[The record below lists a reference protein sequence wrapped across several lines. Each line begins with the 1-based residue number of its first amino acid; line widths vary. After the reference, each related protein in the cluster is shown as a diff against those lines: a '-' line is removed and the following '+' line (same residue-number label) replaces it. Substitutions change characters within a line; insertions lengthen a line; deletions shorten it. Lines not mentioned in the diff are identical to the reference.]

1 MSKIHKLI
9 IIGSGPAGLTAGIY
23 ASRAQLEP
31 LIVRGEEPGG
41 QLMGTSE
48 VENWPGNVSIM
59 GPKLMIEMEKH
70 AKHFGSST
78 LDETITRV
86 DFSKKPFTLWTHKD
100 TELKAESIII
110 ATGATPLRLNI
121 PGETELWGKGVSTC
135 AICDGAFYKDKKVVI
150 VGGGDS
156 AMEMAQFM
164 TKFTNK
170 VTIIQIQDQLS
181 ASKAMQTSILA
192 NKDIKIIYNTAVTE
206 IKGSNDRISSIITTD
221 QKTKANQEIEL
232 DGLFIAIGLK
242 PQTKFLEGHLE
253 LDKYGYLVLENHTK
267 TSVEGVFG
275 AGDVSDYRYRQAITA
290 AGAGCMAALDAE
302 KYLAALE

>member
-31 LIVRGEEPGG
+31 LIVRGKEPGG
-41 QLMGTSE
+41 QLMGTSA
-48 VENWPGNVSIM
+48 VENWPGNISIM

-78 LDETITRV
+78 LDEIVTKV
-86 DFSKKPFTLWTHKD
+86 DFSKKPFTLWTNKE
-100 TELKAESIII
+100 TELKAKCVII
-110 ATGATPLRLNI
+110 ATGATPLRLGI
-121 PGETELWGKGVSTC
+121 PGESEFWGKGISTC
-135 AICDGAFYKDKKVVI
+135 AICDSAFYNDKKIVI

-164 TKFTNK
+164 TKFTNQI
-170 VTIIQIQDQLS
+170 TIIQIQDQLS
-181 ASKAMQTSILA
+181 ASKAMQIPILA
-192 NKDIKIIYNTAVTE
+192 NKDIKIIYNTAITE
-206 IKGSNDRISSIITTD
+206 IKGVNEKISSIITTNK
-221 QKTKANQEIEL
+221 KTNATQQIEL

-253 LDKYGYLVLENHTK
+253 LDKYGYLSLKDHTK

-302 KYLAALE
+302 KYLASLE